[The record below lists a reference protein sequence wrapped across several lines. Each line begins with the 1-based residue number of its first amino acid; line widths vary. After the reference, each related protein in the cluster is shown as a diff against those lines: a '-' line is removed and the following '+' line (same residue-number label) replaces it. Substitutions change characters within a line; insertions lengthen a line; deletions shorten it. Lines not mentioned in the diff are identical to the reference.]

1 MCVYRVGEEVQI
13 NCLLVDRLLN
23 YEELKDGLT
32 FLTLGLIQK
41 LGCTLDCL
49 NSDCVLRVRRIYV
62 DIWWPEGWV
71 DWVRDTS
78 LYIKIRSALMHFN
91 QGPVRKTESPPGLST
106 RGNCIQGVGFTRDE
120 RTEG

>member
-1 MCVYRVGEEVQI
+1 MQI

-23 YEELKDGLT
+23 YDELKDGLK
-32 FLTLGLIQK
+32 FLALGLIQK
-41 LGCTLDCL
+41 LVCTLDCL
-49 NSDCVLRVRRIYV
+49 NGDCVLRARRIYM
-62 DIWWPEGWV
+62 DIWWPEGWI

-78 LYIKIRSALMHFN
+78 LYIKIHSALMNFS
-91 QGPVRKTESPPGLST
+91 QGPVRKTESSLGLST